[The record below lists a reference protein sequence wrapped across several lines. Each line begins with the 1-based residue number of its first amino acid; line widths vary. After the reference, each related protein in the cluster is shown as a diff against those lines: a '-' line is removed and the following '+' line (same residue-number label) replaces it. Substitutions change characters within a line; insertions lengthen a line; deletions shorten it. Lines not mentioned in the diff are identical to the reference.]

1 MIKSRSITIHK
12 LFLVHIIDTKELQ
25 LELDNM
31 EDSTADNMADNFD
44 NSMVDSDNRVEAKH
58 IN

>member
-1 MIKSRSITIHK
+1 
-12 LFLVHIIDTKELQ
+12 LVHIIDTKELQ